1 MVSES
6 DQEKGVSF
14 SRRALLKIGV
24 AAITGLVLA
33 PVLLLSPSARAA
45 VKASKVSVGYQD
57 KPLGARN
64 DYGKLGHVQDCSN
77 CASFIPGPSA
87 KKNGTCKVVAGSI
100 SPRGWCVLYTPV
112 ATSRKG

>member
-1 MVSES
+1 MVSKS
-6 DQEKGVSF
+6 DQGKGASF

-24 AAITGLVLA
+24 TAVTGLVLA

-45 VKASKVSVGYQD
+45 AKASKASVGYQD
-57 KPLGARN
+57 KPLGTRN

-77 CASFIPGPSA
+77 CSSFIPGPSA
-87 KKNGTCKVVAGSI
+87 KQNGTCKVVAGSI

-112 ATSRKG
+112 AASGKR